1 MDKIFTTQPDAEDTA
16 YLKWKTESN
25 TIPNLLLLADSFL
38 SSSIQLGQDCI
49 KFNNKKSPDTLIF
62 AMLANANHGIE
73 LYLHAYN
80 WGLNIRLKKG
90 EQFEGGLDIKKSY
103 ELILEKMEELY
114 GIDALNEFKSN
125 TESLKGYID
134 ELYPLITTTAAT
146 QKAHF
151 SRYPFSL
158 NFEKFFYLYY
168 PGEVGVAI
176 EKFMEY
182 MEKIQVELEKL
193 FKI

>member
-1 MDKIFTTQPDAEDTA
+1 MDRIFTTQPNAEGTVN
-16 YLKWKTESN
+16 LKWKTESN

-38 SSSIQLGQDCI
+38 SSSIQLGKDCI
-49 KFNNKKSPDTLIF
+49 KFNNKKSLDTLIF

-73 LYLHAYN
+73 LYLQAHN
-80 WGLNIRLKKG
+80 WELNIRLKKG

-103 ELILEKMEELY
+103 ELILEKIEEFY

-125 TESLKGYID
+125 TESLKEYID

-168 PGEVGVAI
+168 PGEVGVDVRVFI
-176 EKFMEY
+176 ENMAKAR
-182 MEKIQVELEKL
+182 KQLEKL
-193 FKI
+193 TKQ

>member
-1 MDKIFTTQPDAEDTA
+1 MDKTFTTQPDAEGTA

-49 KFNNKKSPDTLIF
+49 RGDNKYIADTLIF

-73 LYLHAYN
+73 LYLHACN
-80 WGLNIRLKKG
+80 WELNISLKKG

-103 ELILEKMEELY
+103 ELILEKIEELD
-114 GIDALNEFKSN
+114 GVDALNEFKSN

-134 ELYPLITTTAAT
+134 ELYPLITTTTAT

-168 PGEVGVAI
+168 PGEVGVDI
-176 EKFMEY
+176 EKFVENMRA
-182 MEKIQVELEKL
+182 MQKELEKL
-193 FKI
+193 STL